1 MANIK
6 HLTQILT
13 TATQVQFYIG
23 KSHFKVK
30 FHITVYLAYNNT
42 EVVYTLHPVLFHSL
56 PVESI
61 LLVTQSEYHAKYIH
75 Q

>member
-13 TATQVQFYIG
+13 TATLVQFYVS

-30 FHITVYLAYNNT
+30 LHITVHLACNNT
-42 EVVYTLHPVLFHSL
+42 EVVYTLNPVLFHSL
-56 PVESI
+56 PVKSI
-61 LLVTQSEYHAKYIH
+61 PLVTQSEYHAKYIH